1 MKLNKYGWWLAVLVL
16 PLAVAQAQ
24 RVRFDAEFAPS
35 ENFIKPAE
43 EPYRRQLCLSGT
55 WQFQPQAVP
64 GDYKEGSGKAPE
76 LAPPVSEGWEK
87 VPIRI
92 PSPWNVNS
100 FADNKG
106 LGGDYLAF
114 PSYPADWTKVKMG
127 WLRKTFTIPADWK
140 GKRIVLRFDAVAGDA
155 QVLLNGRLVGSH
167 FEIFLPFELDATDVA
182 VIGGENELLVGVRK
196 PSLFDYR
203 SDTGRRPYQGGSFWG
218 QHIAGIWQDV
228 FVAAVP
234 VVGVSDVFVQPK
246 VGEGVLEVEVTLS
259 NVTSRAVSV
268 TVGGTVLPW
277 VSKAGGD
284 VLGAPLP
291 SSELAA
297 QPVLSLAGSQVSVP
311 ANGEA
316 RVVLRAPVRGELKL
330 WSPGAPNL
338 YGLVV
343 KVGEGG
349 GGVADSKYT
358 RFGWR
363 QFTFKDGR
371 FCLNGEPFVMKG
383 DSWHFM
389 GIPQMTRRYA
399 WAWYK
404 SIRDAHLNAVRLHA
418 QPYPSFYL
426 DVADEMGVLVLD
438 ETAVWASD
446 GGPKLDDPAFWK
458 SSEDDLQ
465 AQILRD
471 RNHPSVFG
479 WSVSNEVHP
488 IVRGVMRNPPGMM
501 ENLVRHYAIWRD
513 ICYRLDPTRQW
524 VSADGENDGD
534 GQLPAYMVHY
544 GGNGAMERA
553 FKSGKPWGVG
563 EASQAYYGTPQQV
576 SEFNG
581 SRAYESF
588 EGRMEGVA
596 INSYESLSM
605 QHRNHASYCSVFNLA
620 WYGFAPL
627 ALGMGDTTRAP
638 VPGDG
643 VFFTQFRDGRPGVQP
658 ERLGPYT
665 TTFNPGYDPSLPL
678 NQPWA
683 MFDAVRDA
691 SSEPPARGKWS
702 EKTGSRAV
710 VAPTPAPVSSLKVLG
725 GANGKLA
732 MQLKVIGVPVDKL
745 GTGGAPDLL
754 FIDGVTPPDASARGE
769 INRVL
774 QRGGTVLV
782 WGADETT
789 IDRLNALLPTPLT
802 VSKRVAS
809 SLLAVGD
816 NPLTANLSAADLY
829 FSELRPST
837 ITELGLGGPLAEQG
851 TVLLKA
857 ADVDWTLWNKQAE
870 YAKTAMI
877 VRSERE
883 AKPPGAVLVE
893 KKIGAGRLLATTLP
907 ASPRITKAEKVDR
920 TLLANLGVPLEGGM
934 DAGKPLLKTGILVR
948 ALACGYFP
956 VPSIKETAGVNPVDP
971 ASDNI
976 REKTKTGDRE
986 WKKVEQENGNFNV
999 QDLKLQGFQSNI
1011 AAYLSFWV
1019 YSPRPLDN
1027 LLLEPNMPVVNLET
1041 AQNDAVQ
1048 AWLNGKPV
1056 INNIRTGPAEG
1067 GKSVAE
1073 GLKLQQG
1080 WNHILIKLTR
1090 AAGGWDFT
1098 ARLTSNQPEFIIQ
1111 LDSALEKP

>member
-1 MKLNKYGWWLAVLVL
+1 MKTFKLSYWLVGLVL
-16 PLAVAQAQ
+16 PLAAAQAQ
-24 RVRFDAEFAPS
+24 VKFDGEFAPS
-35 ENFIKPAE
+35 EHWVKPAE
-43 EPYRRQLCLSGT
+43 QPYRQELCLSGT
-55 WQFQPQAVP
+55 WQFQPQALP
-64 GDYKEGSGKAPE
+64 ADYKEGSGKAPD
-76 LAPPVSEGWEK
+76 LAPFANDKWEK
-87 VPIRI
+87 TPIRI
-92 PSPWNVNS
+92 PSPWNVNN

-114 PSYPADWTKVKMG
+114 PSYPEDWTKVKMG
-127 WLRKTFTIPADWK
+127 WLRKTFAIPADWK

-155 QVLLNGRLVGSH
+155 QVLLNGKPIGSH
-167 FEIFLPFELDATDVA
+167 FEIFLPFELDATDA
-182 VIGGENELLVGVRK
+182 ANIGGENELLVGVRK
-196 PSLFDYR
+196 ASLFDYR

-234 VVGVSDVFVQPK
+234 AVSVSNVFVQPK
-246 VGEGVLEVEVTLS
+246 VSEDTLEVQVTLK
-259 NVTSRAVSV
+259 NTTPRAASV
-268 TVGGTVLPW
+268 TVGGAVAPW
-277 VSKAGGD
+277 VSKAGKD
-284 VLGAPLP
+284 ALSAPLP

-297 QPVLSLAGSQVSVP
+297 QTALSLAGSAVNVP
-311 ANGEA
+311 ANGE
-316 RVVLRAPVRGELKL
+316 VQVTLKAPVKGQLKL
-330 WSPGAPNL
+330 WSPASPNL
-338 YGLVV
+338 YGLVL
-343 KVGEGG
+343 KVSEGSN
-349 GGVADSKYT
+349 VIDSKYT

-363 QFTFKDGR
+363 QFTFKDGK

-404 SIRDAHLNAVRLHA
+404 SIQEAHLNAVRLHA

-426 DVADEMGVLVLD
+426 DMADEMGILVLD

-446 GGPKLDDPAFWK
+446 GGPKLDDPVFWK

-488 IVRGVMRNPPGMM
+488 IVKGVMRNPPGMM
-501 ENLVRHYAIWRD
+501 ENLVKHYGIWKD
-513 ICYRLDPTRQW
+513 ICHQFDPTRQW
-524 VSADGENDGD
+524 VSADGEDDGD
-534 GQLPAYMVHY
+534 GQLPTYMVHY
-544 GGNGAMERA
+544 GGNAAMERA

-576 SEFNG
+576 AEFNG

-605 QHRNHASYCSVFNLA
+605 QHQNQASYCSVFNLA
-620 WYGFAPL
+620 WYGFSPL
-627 ALGMGDTTRAP
+627 ALGMKDTTKAP
-638 VPGDG
+638 APTDG
-643 VFFTQFRDGRPGVQP
+643 IFFTQFQDGRPGVQP

-691 SSEPPARGKWS
+691 NSEPPVKGKWS
-702 EKTGSRAV
+702 EKIKDQPVTA
-710 VAPTPAPVSSLKVLG
+710 ATPTPISSLKVLSG
-725 GANGKLA
+725 SNGKLA
-732 MQLKVIGVPVDKL
+732 VQLKVIGVPVDKL
-745 GTGGAPDLL
+745 ETKGNPDLL
-754 FIDGVTPPDASARGE
+754 FIDGVTPPDANAKGE
-769 INRVL
+769 INQVL

-782 WGADETT
+782 WGADEATV
-789 IDRLNALLPTPLT
+789 DQLNALLPAPLT
-802 VSKRVAS
+802 VAKREAS
-809 SLLAVGD
+809 SLLPVGS

-837 ITELGLGGPLAEQG
+837 ITESGLGGQLVEQG
-851 TVLLKA
+851 TVLIKA
-857 ADVDWTLWNKQAE
+857 ADTDWTRWNKQAE

-893 KKIGAGRLLATTLP
+893 KKVGFGRLLVTTLP
-907 ASPRITKAEKVDR
+907 SAPRITKAEKVDR
-920 TLLANLGVPLEGGM
+920 ALLANLGIPLEGGM

-956 VPSIKETAGVNPVDP
+956 VPSIKETANANPVDP
-971 ASDNI
+971 ANDNI
-976 REKTKTGDRE
+976 REKTRTDGKE
-986 WKKVEQENGNFNV
+986 WKKVEQENGNFNI

-1041 AQNDAVQ
+1041 AQNDSVQ
-1048 AWLNGKPV
+1048 AWLNGKQI
-1056 INNIRTGPAEG
+1056 INNIRTGPSEG

-1080 WNHILIKLTR
+1080 WNHVLIKLTR
-1090 AAGGWDFT
+1090 AAGGWDFNCK
-1098 ARLTSNQPEFIIQ
+1098 LTSNQPEFLTQ